1 MDKYLAI
8 AFFLVG
14 CGVEPADVPTVVRDK
29 VPDGL
34 LEQFEDAQ
42 EHSFIVAIP
51 AAQPTERGMRVAR
64 IASRVDV
71 AVEHDWDQLPL
82 VQVRAASIEA
92 ALDVIDSDDV
102 EQAFETREYQLNDAQ
117 SFPLINQPAAVA
129 AGQIGAG
136 TSVAVLDTGTN
147 YTLPELGSC
156 TAPGV
161 PAGCRVAYATDF
173 APSDNSLDDNGHG
186 TNVAGIVAGTAPG
199 TKILALDVFSG
210 GGASST
216 TLLTAINWVIAN
228 RATYNIASLNMS
240 LGGGSSTVPCTGDAI
255 GAALVTARGAGIA
268 PVVAS
273 GNNAFTNAISWPA
286 CAPSAI
292 SVGAVYDA
300 NVGGLGFSN
309 CSDPT
314 TAADKVTCFSNSANF
329 LTVLA
334 PGALITAGGYTMAGT
349 SQATPHVA
357 GAFAVMH
364 AAFPA
369 NTVDQSLA
377 RLTSTGKRIT
387 DVRNGVTTPRIDL
400 GAAVSTAAP
409 ADTAPPTGKVALAS
423 GSIVTRT
430 AAVTL
435 AISASDAS
443 GVAQMCVSNTTT
455 CTTFEAF
462 AAQKTWTLTAGDG
475 AKVVTVFLRDT
486 KGNTTTATTSPR
498 AEIRLDATA
507 PVNGTMKAT
516 AVSGSI
522 SLAWSGFTD
531 AGTGIA
537 GYRVA
542 VATGTVTPASC
553 ATAIYAGTAT
563 TYTHASLTNGTA
575 YSYRVCAVDGAGNTS
590 AGAVATATPHEMDAP
605 TGSVKINAGALRTRT
620 LAVTLTLAAADAS
633 GVTQMCI
640 SGTTTCTTWVAYT
653 TTAAFTFAAGEG
665 TRTVRAWFRD
675 KWGNTSLDASASIL
689 VDTIAPTN
697 ATLSSTSTVGSIA
710 LSWTASSDTG
720 SGIAGYKLVGL
731 AGTLAPVSC
740 TTGTTL
746 YQGPNRAFTH
756 PVAAKATWSYRLCAL
771 DAAGNMSAGA
781 VKTAAAL

>member
-1 MDKYLAI
+1 MEKYLAI
-8 AFFLVG
+8 ATFLVG
-14 CGVEPADVPTVVRDK
+14 CGVEPADVPSVVRDK

-34 LEQFEDAQ
+34 LQQFEDAQ
-42 EHSFIVAIP
+42 EHSFIVAVP
-51 AAQPTERGMRVAR
+51 AAIPTERGMRVAR

-82 VQVRAASIEA
+82 VQVRAASLEA

-102 EQAFETREYQLNDAQ
+102 EEAFETREYQLNDAQ
-117 SFPLINQPAAVA
+117 SFPLINQPAAAA
-129 AGQIGAG
+129 AGKIGAG

-147 YTLPELGSC
+147 YKLAELGSC

-161 PAGCRVAYATDF
+161 PASCRVAYAADF

-199 TKILALDVFSG
+199 TKILALDVFTG

-255 GAALVTARGAGIA
+255 GAALVTARAAGVA

-273 GNNAFTNAISWPA
+273 GNNGFTNAISWPA

-300 NVGGLGFSN
+300 NVGGLGFSS

-314 TAADKVTCFSNSANF
+314 TAADKVTCFSNSASF
-329 LTVLA
+329 LSVLA

-357 GAFAVMH
+357 GAFAVMR

-377 RLTSTGKRIT
+377 RLTSTGKRVT
-387 DVRNGVTTPRIDL
+387 DARNNITTPRIDL
-400 GAAVSTAAP
+400 GAAVASAAP
-409 ADTAPPTGKVALAS
+409 ADTTPPTGTVRLAT
-423 GSIVTRT
+423 GSTVTRT

-435 AISASDAS
+435 ALAASDAS

-455 CTTFEAF
+455 CTAFEAF
-462 AAQKTWTLTAGDG
+462 AAQKAWTLTAGDG

-498 AEIRLDATA
+498 AEIRLDVTA
-507 PVNGTMKAT
+507 PVNGTVKAT
-516 AVSGSI
+516 AVSGSV
-522 SLAWSGFTD
+522 SLTWSGFTD

-542 VATGTVTPASC
+542 VAMGATAPTSC
-553 ATAIYAGTAT
+553 ATAVYAGTAT
-563 TYTHASLTNGTA
+563 TYTHASLTNGAA
-575 YSYRVCAVDGAGNTS
+575 YSYRVCALDGAGNTS
-590 AGAVATATPHEMDAP
+590 AGAVVTATPHELVAP
-605 TGSVKINAGALRTRT
+605 IGSVKINAGAVRTRT
-620 LAVTLTLAAADAS
+620 LAVTLTLAATDAS

-640 SGTTTCTTWVAYT
+640 SSTATCTTWVAYA
-653 TTAAFTFAAGEG
+653 TTAAFTFTAGEG

-675 KWGNTSLDASASIL
+675 KWGNTSLGASASIL
-689 VDTIAPTN
+689 VDTLAPTN
-697 ATLSSTSTVGSIA
+697 ATISSTATAGRIA
-710 LSWTASSDTG
+710 LSWTASTDTG
-720 SGIAGYKLVGL
+720 SGLASYRLVGL

-740 TTGTTL
+740 AAGTTL
-746 YQGPNRAFTH
+746 YQGANRAFTH
-756 PVAAKATWSYRLCAL
+756 PVAVKATWTYRLCAL
-771 DAAGNMSAGA
+771 DVAGNVSTGA
-781 VKTAAAL
+781 AKTATAL